1 MILTELQGL
10 TLSTP
15 SQVISLMFRV
25 KMSGRSLCFNL
36 IITPKPL
43 IRGVPLR
50 ARVFISDLSII
61 YCQPSSVK
69 MLILT
74 RSGDRGGPGGRGIM
88 YAISLWLIA
97 SLRIF
102 SGRPVL
108 TDSACDDE
116 ASDDEME
123 YMILPRHILYHILK
137 FLCMTQI
144 FSGLLNPT
152 RVYITFEHCLY
163 KI

>member
-88 YAISLWLIA
+88 YAISLWLMA
-97 SLRIF
+97 SLTIF
-102 SGRPVL
+102 SGRPCFDWL
-108 TDSACDDE
+108 
-116 ASDDEME
+116 EMLRRWWWAGI
-123 YMILPRHILYHILK
+123 YD
-137 FLCMTQI
+137 
-144 FSGLLNPT
+144 
-152 RVYITFEHCLY
+152 ITFHPLSLSLVPHTN
-163 KI
+163 IFMIQIHTTIFGH